1 MLGKFLTKVVG
12 SKNDREVKRLRKRVN
27 AINALESELEPL
39 SDEALTAKTAEFRE
53 RLAQGEHLDKLL
65 PEAFATVREA
75 SKRIMGM
82 RHFDTQMVGGMALHE
97 GRIAE

>member
-27 AINALESELEPL
+27 AINALESEFEPL

-53 RLAQGEHLDKLL
+53 RLAQGEKLFSARCWETR
-65 PEAFATVREA
+65 PFH
-75 SKRIMGM
+75 SKRWIF
-82 RHFDTQMVGGMALHE
+82 R
-97 GRIAE
+97 R